1 MPSSVWLGMTGCRY
15 GASNGA
21 VSSCKILDIYLGIIP
36 MVDRSALVEFLKGK
50 CSNHFWRPAP
60 SCGQYGQL
68 HQMDLWC
75 YLHYNHDY
83 GTVSS
88 WSLILVYIDWT
99 SCCFILMPGE
109 IKSLQTFH
117 VCVCLPA
124 LISQPKTSNLE
135 ISCGKR
141 DLIIWV
147 TSVNI

>member
-1 MPSSVWLGMTGCRY
+1 MWLGLTGCRY

-60 SCGQYGQL
+60 SCGQYGQH

-75 YLHYNHDY
+75 CLHYNHDY

-88 WSLILVYIDWT
+88 WSLILVYIWLNFTLFYTDAWCSQIIADI
-99 SCCFILMPGE
+99 SCQDL
-109 IKSLQTFH
+109 TW
-117 VCVCLPA
+117 VCVCLHSSHNPR
-124 LISQPKTSNLE
+124 LQILKCHVEKETSLYE
-135 ISCGKR
+135 
-141 DLIIWV
+141 
-147 TSVNI
+147 

>member
-88 WSLILVYIDWT
+88 WSLILVYIWLNFTLFYTDAWWNQIIANI
-99 SCCFILMPGE
+99 SC
-109 IKSLQTFH
+109 
-117 VCVCLPA
+117 VCVFACTHLTTQDFKSWNLMWKKRPHYM
-124 LISQPKTSNLE
+124 SN
-135 ISCGKR
+135 
-141 DLIIWV
+141 
-147 TSVNI
+147 